1 MPEMNDDRSLIRQN
15 LLDAG
20 CDRKTTESCM
30 ACFTAGAP
38 AKMLPQLVKHRRVL
52 LDALH
57 REQKRI
63 DCLDYLVYTI
73 EKNEKQKEAK
83 K

>member
-1 MPEMNDDRSLIRQN
+1 MPEINDSQGYIRQN

-38 AKMLPQLVKHRRVL
+38 VKMLPQLAKHRRTL

-73 EKNEKQKEAK
+73 EKNEKQKEAPK
-83 K
+83 

>member
-1 MPEMNDDRSLIRQN
+1 MPEINDSQGYIRQN

-30 ACFTAGAP
+30 ACFKEGNEKKLRLELAR
-38 AKMLPQLVKHRRVL
+38 H
-52 LDALH
+52 ALH

-73 EKNEKQKEAK
+73 EKNKKQKEAQK
-83 K
+83 